1 MLTGVVMAA
10 HGFIMG
16 SRRKR
21 LERQFTGKALPSNE
35 PEPELTS

>member
-1 MLTGVVMAA
+1 MLTGVVMAI

-21 LERQFTGKALPSNE
+21 LEKEFDEFQI
-35 PEPELTS
+35 